1 MKSFF
6 YIGRVKTLLILL
18 VLLVLSVSCRKV
30 SELSDNN
37 NISTVSIS
45 GVKPANAV
53 FDAPRIEGKKII
65 IPLRF
70 GKYLFPLDVK
80 LDVEKEQGTDK
91 ILGLG
96 ADGYIRFESILSIN
110 EISVVAESG
119 LTAKYEVVLEEIP
132 SNDLAEVEKFTVK
145 TSQPENC
152 SLINEALID
161 YTNSTINIYTISTIV
176 PFTIVPEITLSAGAG
191 FKDYKANTPIVFE
204 SLSAQKSLSII
215 SESGKEEIWKI
226 SLSPAKHFS
235 IQNSSQVPDD
245 VLDRLNFGTTG
256 VKATSFSSG
265 LEIYSL
271 LVSNSTSTI
280 TLIAKSSQN
289 NPSGN
294 VKIELITGKYSA
306 LAGIESGENLSFSIW
321 GEKKSFFLCDIIT
334 GWAKEWNIEW
344 RSFNEYAE
352 ILSVS
357 KTGYSSADGK
367 IEIGNFTVNRSERT
381 INVPVLSNG
390 SFPLIINGCSSTLSS
405 GATSTLPATLSFSS
419 INDTVDFSVTKDA
432 LSENWGV
439 VLTNNY
445 TPKSS
450 QNEVLDF
457 ISGIPSGG
465 YLFSSKYLENG
476 ISRITL
482 IVDNYDKMRRLV
494 ISPAITVS
502 SKAKIQGTVSGAPI
516 ILSPDN
522 DFQFSVIAENG
533 RERFWNIKLIVAPQ
547 IDNSNF
553 EKWSTHPLFSTIPL
567 TISPSDGSGWNSSN
581 NPSVQGLTRVAGY
594 NSLYAT
600 KLQTQLSV
608 INFANIVRVTSLASG
623 GLFLGKFK
631 YSILAQDVYHPQ
643 NMTKFGIPFTGKTIP
658 VAFSLNYKYSKGM
671 NLIKTTPKFSSVN
684 IPAFEDPAAVEGSDK
699 AIVWVELW
707 HHSGTDEFDI
717 QKEPVSNKI
726 ARGEFVISENS
737 SNWML
742 SQTDIKPVNGAQN
755 LTPTHIVV
763 TMSSS
768 RDGDLFTGAD
778 GSSLIVDNFKLHYY
792 SPGQGVKILN

>member
-6 YIGRVKTLLILL
+6 YIGRINTLLIPLL
-18 VLLVLSVSCRKV
+18 LLVLSLSCQKV

-37 NISTVSIS
+37 NISTISIT
-45 GVKPANAV
+45 GGKPANAA
-53 FDAPRIEGKKII
+53 FDTPRIEGKKII

-70 GKYLFPLDVK
+70 GKYLFPIDVK
-80 LDVEKEQGTDK
+80 LDVKTEETVDK
-91 ILGLG
+91 ILGFD

-119 LTAKYEVVLEEIP
+119 MTAKYEVVLEEIP

-145 TSQPENC
+145 SSQPDNC

-161 YTNSTINIYTISTIV
+161 YSNTTISIYTISTIF
-176 PFTIVPEITLSAGAG
+176 PFTVVPEITLSAGAG

-204 SLSAQKSLSII
+204 SLSAKKNLSII
-215 SESGKEEIWKI
+215 SESGREETWKI
-226 SLSPAKHFS
+226 ILSPAKHFN
-235 IQNSSQVPDD
+235 IQNASQVPDD
-245 VLDRLNFGTTG
+245 VYDRINFEIND
-256 VKATSFSSG
+256 VKTFAVTSG
-265 LEIYSL
+265 LEIYNL
-271 LVSNSTSTI
+271 LVSQSTSTI
-280 TLIAKSSQN
+280 TLIAKSPLN
-289 NPSGN
+289 NSSGT
-294 VKIELITGKYSA
+294 VKIELEADKYSS
-306 LAGIESGENLSFSIW
+306 LTGLKSGENISFTKW
-321 GEKKSFFLCDIIT
+321 GDRKSFFLSDIIT
-334 GWAKEWNIEW
+334 GWTKEWNVEW
-344 RSFNEYAE
+344 RSYNEYAE

-357 KTGYSSADGK
+357 KTGYSSADSK
-367 IEIGNFTVNRSERT
+367 MEIGSFIVNRSERT
-381 INVPVLSNG
+381 VNVPILSNG
-390 SFPLIINGCSSTLSS
+390 AFPLFINGCSASLSS
-405 GATSTLPATLSFSS
+405 GATTTLPSSLSFSS
-419 INDTVDFSVTKDA
+419 INDTVFFTVTKES
-432 LSENWGV
+432 LSEKWGL

-465 YLFSSKYLENG
+465 YLFTSKYLESG
-476 ISRITL
+476 SSRITL
-482 IVDNYDKMRRLV
+482 ITDSYDNMRKLI
-494 ISPAITVS
+494 ISPVIKVS
-502 SKAKIQGTVSGAPI
+502 PNARIEGTVSGAPI
-516 ILSPDN
+516 ILSPEN

-533 RERFWNIKLIVAPQ
+533 NERLWNVKLIVAPQ
-547 IDNSNF
+547 IENSNF
-553 EKWSTHPLFSTIPL
+553 ETWGPHPLFSTIPL

-581 NPSVQGLTRVAGY
+581 NPSVQGLSRVSGY
-594 NSLYAT
+594 NSPYAA

-658 VAFSLNYKYSKGM
+658 IAFSLNYKYSKGT
-671 NLIKTTPKFSSVN
+671 NLIKTVPKFSSIN

-707 HHSGTDEFDI
+707 HHSGAEEFDI
-717 QKEPVSNKI
+717 QKEPISNKI
-726 ARGEFVISENS
+726 ARGEFIISENAS
-737 SNWML
+737 DWNFSL
-742 SQTDIKPVNGAQN
+742 TDIKTVSGAQN

-778 GSSLIVDNFKLHYY
+778 GSILVVDNFKLHYY

>member
-6 YIGRVKTLLILL
+6 YIGRIKTLLIPL
-18 VLLVLSVSCRKV
+18 VLLVLSLSCRKV
-30 SELSDNN
+30 SELSDNY
-37 NISTVSIS
+37 NISTISIT
-45 GVKPANAV
+45 GGKPANAV
-53 FDAPRIEGKKII
+53 FDTPRIEGKKII

-80 LDVEKEQGTDK
+80 LDVKTEKSIDK
-91 ILGLG
+91 ILGFDT
-96 ADGYIRFESILSIN
+96 DGYIRFESILSIN

-119 LTAKYEVVLEEIP
+119 MTAKYEVVLEEIP

-145 TSQPENC
+145 SSQPEDC
-152 SLINEALID
+152 YLINEALID
-161 YTNSTINIYTISTIV
+161 YTNYTIGIYTISTIA

-204 SLSAQKSLSII
+204 SLSAQKNLSVI
-215 SESGKEEIWKI
+215 SESGREEMWKI
-226 SLSPAKHFS
+226 KLSPARLFT

-245 VLDRLNFGTTG
+245 VSDRINFGIND
-256 VKATSFSSG
+256 VKAIAVTSG
-265 LEIYSL
+265 LEIYNL
-271 LVSNSTSTI
+271 LVSNTTSTI
-280 TLIAKSSQN
+280 TLIAKSPQN
-289 NPSGN
+289 TSSGTLKLEF
-294 VKIELITGKYSA
+294 VTGKYSS
-306 LAGIESGENLSFSIW
+306 LSGIKSGENISFTKW
-321 GEKKSFFLCDIIT
+321 GEKRRFFLSDIIT
-334 GWAKEWNIEW
+334 GWTKEWNIEW
-344 RSFNEYAE
+344 RSYNEYAE

-357 KTGYSSADGK
+357 KTGYSSADSK
-367 IEIGNFTVNRSERT
+367 IEIGNFTIDRSERT
-381 INVPVLSNG
+381 VNVPILSNG
-390 SFPLIINGCSSTLSS
+390 TFPLLINGCSASLSS
-405 GATSTLPATLSFSS
+405 GATSTMPATLSFSS
-419 INDTVDFSVTKDA
+419 INDTVDFTVTKEG
-432 LSENWGV
+432 LSEKWGI
-439 VLTNNY
+439 VLTNIF
-445 TPKSS
+445 TPKST
-450 QNEVLDF
+450 QIEILDF

-465 YLFSSKYLENG
+465 YMFSSKYLENG
-476 ISRITL
+476 ISRIIL
-482 IVDNYDKMRRLV
+482 ITDRYDNMRKLI

-502 SKAKIQGTVSGAPI
+502 PKAKIKGTVSGAPI
-516 ILSPDN
+516 TLSPDN
-522 DFQFSVIAENG
+522 DFRFSVVAEDG
-533 RERFWNIKLIVAPQ
+533 SERFWSIKLIVAPQ
-547 IDNSNF
+547 IENSNF
-553 EKWSTHPLFSTIPL
+553 ETWGPHPLFSTIPL

-581 NPSVQGLTRVAGY
+581 NPSVQGLSRVSGY
-594 NSLYAT
+594 NSLYAA

-658 VAFSLNYKYSKGM
+658 IAFSLNYKYTKGM

-717 QKEPVSNKI
+717 QKEPLSNKI
-726 ARGEFVISENS
+726 ARGKYIIGENS
-737 SNWML
+737 SDWSFSL
-742 SQTDIKPVNGAQN
+742 TDIKPVSGAQN

-768 RDGDLFTGAD
+768 RDGDIFTGAD
-778 GSSLIVDNFKLHYY
+778 GSSLVVDNFKLHYY